1 MTARQQWTVV
11 GDHRRSCSAVALFAA
26 SRLLGD
32 QLYPV
37 SVGSKAPPF
46 SARDRRLGCRRT
58 KTLADYKGQV
68 VLLNIW
74 GTFCLPC
81 RDEMPA
87 IEKLHKAMAP
97 RGLKVVAVS
106 MDDPGFENQ
115 IRAFVKEFG
124 LTFQILYDPTGKIT
138 NDYQTTGVPE
148 TFVIAR
154 DGVIRKKVIGA
165 SDWNSEAN
173 RALITQLLTESGK

>member
-1 MTARQQWTVV
+1 MTARQQWSLV
-11 GDHRRSCSAVALFAA
+11 GAIVAVLAIALFAA
-26 SRLLGD
+26 SHLLGD

-46 SARDRRLGCRRT
+46 EARTVDSIPRVQS
-58 KTLADYKGQV
+58 LADYKGQV

-87 IEKLHKAMAP
+87 IERLHQAMASQ
-97 RGLKVVAVS
+97 GLKVVAVS
-106 MDDPGFENQ
+106 MDDPGFEDK
-115 IRAFVKEFG
+115 IRAFAKEFG

-165 SDWNSEAN
+165 SDWNSASN
-173 RALITQLLTESGK
+173 RALIAQLLAEPGK

>member
-1 MTARQQWTVV
+1 MTARQQWSIVAAIV
-11 GDHRRSCSAVALFAA
+11 LVLGGALFVA
-26 SRLLGD
+26 SRMLGD

-37 SVGSKAPPF
+37 SVGSKAPEF
-46 SARDRRLGCRRT
+46 HATTVDSAPRT
-58 KTLADYKGQV
+58 QSLADYKGQV

-74 GTFCLPC
+74 GTFCVPC

-87 IEKLHKAMAP
+87 IEKLHQALGAQ
-97 RGLKVVAVS
+97 GLKVVAIS
-106 MDDPGFENQ
+106 MDDPGFEQQ
-115 IRAFVKEFG
+115 IRDFAKQYS
-124 LTFQILYDPTGKIT
+124 LTFQILYDPSGKIV

-165 SDWNSEAN
+165 SDWNSTTN
-173 RALITQLLTESGK
+173 RALIAQLLTEPGK

>member
-1 MTARQQWTVV
+1 MTARQQWAIV
-11 GDHRRSCSAVALFAA
+11 GAIIALLGVGLVAA

-37 SVGSKAPPF
+37 SVGTKAPSF
-46 SARDRRLGCRRT
+46 QARTVDSLPRT
-58 KTLADYKGQV
+58 QTLADYKGQV

-87 IEKLHKAMAP
+87 IEKLHRAMAP
-97 RGLKVVAVS
+97 QGLKVVAVS
-106 MDDPGFENQ
+106 MDDPGFEEK

-148 TFVIAR
+148 TFVIAK

-165 SDWNSEAN
+165 SDWNSASN
-173 RALITQLLTESGK
+173 RALIAQLLAEPGK

>member
-1 MTARQQWTVV
+1 MTARQQWSLV
-11 GDHRRSCSAVALFAA
+11 GGIIAVLAIALFAA

-37 SVGSKAPPF
+37 SVGSKAPDFVAKTVDSVP
-46 SARDRRLGCRRT
+46 RT
-58 KTLADYKGQV
+58 QSLADYKGQV

-97 RGLKVVAVS
+97 QGLKVVAVS
-106 MDDPGFENQ
+106 MDEPGFENQ
-115 IRAFVKEFG
+115 IRSFVKEFG
-124 LTFQILYDPTGKIT
+124 LTFQILYDPSGKIT

-148 TFVIAR
+148 TFIIAR

-165 SDWNSEAN
+165 SDWNSQAN
-173 RALITQLLTESGK
+173 RAVIAQLLAEPGK

>member
-1 MTARQQWTVV
+1 MTARQQWGIVASIVAVLAV
-11 GDHRRSCSAVALFAA
+11 GLFAA
-26 SRLLGD
+26 SRLMSDELF
-32 QLYPV
+32 PV
-37 SVGSKAPPF
+37 NVGSRAPDF
-46 SARDRRLGCRRT
+46 HAKVLGQS
-58 KTLADYKGQV
+58 KQKSFAADYKGQV

-87 IEKLHKAMAP
+87 IEKLHEAMAP
-97 RGLKVVAVS
+97 KGLKVVAVS
-106 MDDPGFENQ
+106 MDDPGSEEK

-124 LTFQILYDPTGKIT
+124 LTFQVLYDPTGKIT

-154 DGVIRKKVIGA
+154 DGVIRKKMIGA
-165 SDWNSEAN
+165 SDWNSATN
-173 RALITQLLTESGK
+173 RALIAQLLAENGK

>member
-1 MTARQQWTVV
+1 MTARQQW
-11 GDHRRSCSAVALFAA
+11 SIVALIVAVLGGALFVA
-26 SRLLGD
+26 SRMLGD

-46 SARDRRLGCRRT
+46 RAATVDSVPRT
-58 KTLADYKGQV
+58 QTLADYKGQV

-87 IEKLHKAMAP
+87 IEKLHQAMGP
-97 RGLKVVAVS
+97 QGLKVVAIS
-106 MDDPGFENQ
+106 MDDPGFEQ
-115 IRAFVKEFG
+115 KIRDFVKEFG
-124 LTFQILYDPTGKIT
+124 LTFQILYDPSGRIV

-165 SDWNSEAN
+165 SDWNSPSN
-173 RALITQLLTESGK
+173 RALVAQLLAEPEK

>member
-1 MTARQQWTVV
+1 MTARQQWTIV
-11 GDHRRSCSAVALFAA
+11 GIIVLVLGGALFAA

-37 SVGSKAPPF
+37 SVGSKAPGFRAVTVDSVP
-46 SARDRRLGCRRT
+46 RT
-58 KTLADYKGQV
+58 HTLADYKGQV

-74 GTFCLPC
+74 GTFCIPC
-81 RDEMPA
+81 REEMPA
-87 IEKLHKAMAP
+87 IEKLHRTMAP
-97 RGLKVVAVS
+97 QGLKVVAVS
-106 MDDPGFENQ
+106 MDEPGFEGK
-115 IRAFVKEFG
+115 IREFVKEFG

-154 DGVIRKKVIGA
+154 DGVIRKKMIGA
-165 SDWNSEAN
+165 SDWNSPTN
-173 RALITQLLTESGK
+173 RALIAQLLAEPGR

>member
-1 MTARQQWTVV
+1 MTVRQQWTIV
-11 GDHRRSCSAVALFAA
+11 GVIVVALGGALFGA
-26 SRLLGD
+26 SRIFAD

-37 SVGSKAPPF
+37 SVGSKAPPLRAVTVD
-46 SARDRRLGCRRT
+46 SAPPET
-58 KTLADYKGQV
+58 KTLADYKGDV

-87 IEKLHKAMAP
+87 IEKLHEAMAP
-97 RGLKVVAVS
+97 KGLKVVAVS
-106 MDDPGFENQ
+106 MDDPGSEEK

-124 LTFQILYDPTGKIT
+124 LTFQVLYDPTGRIT

-154 DGVIRKKVIGA
+154 DGVIRKKMIGA
-165 SDWNSEAN
+165 SDWNSATN
-173 RALITQLLTESGK
+173 RALIAQLLAENGK

>member
-11 GDHRRSCSAVALFAA
+11 AAIIVLLGGALFAA

-46 SARDRRLGCRRT
+46 QAATVDSVPKT
-58 KTLADYKGQV
+58 QTLADYKGQV

-97 RGLKVVAVS
+97 QGLKVVAVS
-106 MDDPGFENQ
+106 MDDPGFQ
-115 IRAFVKEFG
+115 DKIRAFVKEFG
-124 LTFQILYDPTGKIT
+124 LTFQILYDPSGKIT

-148 TFVIAR
+148 TFIIAR

-165 SDWNSEAN
+165 SDWNSESN
-173 RALITQLLTESGK
+173 RALISQLLAEPGK

>member
-1 MTARQQWTVV
+1 M
-11 GDHRRSCSAVALFAA
+11 
-26 SRLLGD
+26 
-32 QLYPV
+32 
-37 SVGSKAPPF
+37 
-46 SARDRRLGCRRT
+46 
-58 KTLADYKGQV
+58 
-68 VLLNIW
+68 LLNIW

-87 IEKLHKAMAP
+87 IEKLHQAMAAQ
-97 RGLKVVAVS
+97 GLKVVAIS
-106 MDDPGFENQ
+106 MDDPGFETQ

-124 LTFQILYDPTGKIT
+124 LTFQILYDPSGKIV

-165 SDWNSEAN
+165 SDWSSATN
-173 RALITQLLTESGK
+173 RALIAQLLAEPGK

>member
-1 MTARQQWTVV
+1 MTARQQWSLVSLIV
-11 GDHRRSCSAVALFAA
+11 LVLGGALFIA
-26 SRLLGD
+26 SRTLGD

-37 SVGSKAPPF
+37 SVGSKAPEF
-46 SARDRRLGCRRT
+46 HAATVDSAPRT
-58 KTLADYKGQV
+58 QTLADYKGQV

-87 IEKLHKAMAP
+87 IEKLHQAMGAQ
-97 RGLKVVAVS
+97 GLKVVAIS
-106 MDDPGFENQ
+106 MDDPGFEQ
-115 IRAFVKEFG
+115 KIREFVKEFG
-124 LTFQILYDPTGKIT
+124 LTFQILYDPSGKIV

-154 DGVIRKKVIGA
+154 DGIIRKKVIGA
-165 SDWNSEAN
+165 SDWNSATN
-173 RALITQLLTESGK
+173 RALIAQLLAEPGK

>member
-1 MTARQQWTVV
+1 MTARQQW
-11 GDHRRSCSAVALFAA
+11 SIVALIVAVLGGALFVA
-26 SRLLGD
+26 SRMLGD

-46 SARDRRLGCRRT
+46 RAATVDSVPHT
-58 KTLADYKGQV
+58 QTLADYKGQV

-87 IEKLHKAMAP
+87 IEKLHQAMGP
-97 RGLKVVAVS
+97 QGLKVVAIS
-106 MDDPGFENQ
+106 MDDPGFEQ
-115 IRAFVKEFG
+115 KIRDFVKEFG
-124 LTFQILYDPTGKIT
+124 LTFQILYDPSGRVV

-165 SDWNSEAN
+165 SDWNSASN
-173 RALITQLLTESGK
+173 RALIAQLLAEPRK

>member
-1 MTARQQWTVV
+1 MTARQQWSLV
-11 GDHRRSCSAVALFAA
+11 GGIVAVLAIALFAA

-46 SARDRRLGCRRT
+46 AAKTLDSVPRT
-58 KTLADYKGQV
+58 QTLADYKGQV

-87 IEKLHKAMAP
+87 IEKLHQAMAP
-97 RGLKVVAVS
+97 QGLKVVAVS
-106 MDDPGFENQ
+106 MDDPGFEKQ
-115 IRAFVKEFG
+115 IRAFEKEFG
-124 LTFQILYDPTGKIT
+124 LTFQILYDPSGKIT

-148 TFVIAR
+148 TFIIAR
-154 DGVIRKKVIGA
+154 DGVIRKKIIGA
-165 SDWNSEAN
+165 SDWNSEGN
-173 RALITQLLTESGK
+173 RALISQLLAEPGK

>member
-1 MTARQQWTVV
+1 MTARRQWAIV
-11 GDHRRSCSAVALFAA
+11 GIIILVLGGALFAA
-26 SRLLGD
+26 SRLLSD

-46 SARDRRLGCRRT
+46 RAQTVDSVPST
-58 KTLADYKGQV
+58 HTLADYKGQV

-74 GTFCLPC
+74 GTFCIPC

-87 IEKLHKAMAP
+87 IEKLHEALAP
-97 RGLKVVAVS
+97 QGLKVVAVS
-106 MDDPGFENQ
+106 MDDPGAADK

-124 LTFQILYDPTGKIT
+124 LTFQILYDPSGRIT

-154 DGVIRKKVIGA
+154 DGVIRKKMIGA
-165 SDWNSEAN
+165 SDWNSATN
-173 RALITQLLTESGK
+173 RALISQLLAEPGR

>member
-1 MTARQQWTVV
+1 MTARQQWTIV
-11 GDHRRSCSAVALFAA
+11 GVIIGVLAIAIFAA

-37 SVGSKAPPF
+37 SVGSKAPEFRAVTVDSVP
-46 SARDRRLGCRRT
+46 RT
-58 KTLADYKGQV
+58 KSLADYKGQV

-87 IEKLHKAMAP
+87 IEKLHQAMAP
-97 RGLKVVAVS
+97 EGLKVVAVS
-106 MDDPGFENQ
+106 MDDPGFEDK

-124 LTFQILYDPTGKIT
+124 LTFQILYDPSGKIT

-165 SDWNSEAN
+165 SDWNSASN
-173 RALITQLLTESGK
+173 RALIAQLLKEPGK

>member
-1 MTARQQWTVV
+1 
-11 GDHRRSCSAVALFAA
+11 
-26 SRLLGD
+26 
-32 QLYPV
+32 V

-46 SARDRRLGCRRT
+46 VAKTVDSLPQT
-58 KTLADYKGQV
+58 QTLADYKGQV

-87 IEKLHKAMAP
+87 IEKLHQALGPK
-97 RGLKVVAVS
+97 GLKVVAVS
-106 MDDPGFENQ
+106 MDDPGFENK
-115 IRAFVKEFG
+115 IRAFVKELG
-124 LTFQILYDPTGKIT
+124 LTFQILYDPSGKIT

-165 SDWNSEAN
+165 SDWNSASN
-173 RALITQLLTESGK
+173 RALIAQLLAEPGK

>member
-1 MTARQQWTVV
+1 MTARQQWTIV
-11 GDHRRSCSAVALFAA
+11 GLIVIVLGGALFAA

-37 SVGSKAPPF
+37 SVGSKAPNFRAATVDSVP
-46 SARDRRLGCRRT
+46 RMH
-58 KTLADYKGQV
+58 TLDDYRGQV

-87 IEKLHKAMAP
+87 IQKLHEALAP
-97 RGLKVVAVS
+97 QGLKVVAVS
-106 MDDPGFENQ
+106 MEEPGSADK

-124 LTFQILYDPTGKIT
+124 LTFQILYDPTGRIT

-154 DGVIRKKVIGA
+154 DGVIRKKMIGA
-165 SDWNSEAN
+165 SDWNSPAN
-173 RALITQLLTESGK
+173 RALITQLLAERGR

>member
-1 MTARQQWTVV
+1 MTARRQWTIV
-11 GDHRRSCSAVALFAA
+11 GLIVIVLGGALFVA

-37 SVGSKAPPF
+37 SVGSKAPNFRAATVDSVP
-46 SARDRRLGCRRT
+46 RT
-58 KTLADYKGQV
+58 HTLDDYRGQV

-87 IEKLHKAMAP
+87 IQKLHEALAP
-97 RGLKVVAVS
+97 QGLKVVAVS
-106 MDDPGFENQ
+106 MEEPGSADK

-124 LTFQILYDPTGKIT
+124 LTFQILYDPTGRIT

-154 DGVIRKKVIGA
+154 DGVIRKKMIGA
-165 SDWNSEAN
+165 SDWNSPAN
-173 RALITQLLTESGK
+173 RALITQLLAERGR

>member
-1 MTARQQWTVV
+1 MTARQQWSLV
-11 GDHRRSCSAVALFAA
+11 GGIVAVLAIALFAA

-37 SVGSKAPPF
+37 SVGTKAPPF
-46 SARDRRLGCRRT
+46 AARTLDPVPVT
-58 KTLADYKGQV
+58 KSLADYKGQV

-87 IEKLHKAMAP
+87 IEKLHQQMASQ
-97 RGLKVVAVS
+97 GLKVVAVS
-106 MDDPGFENQ
+106 MDDPGFEDK
-115 IRAFVKEFG
+115 IRAFEKEFG
-124 LTFQILYDPTGKIT
+124 LTFQILYDPSGKIT

-148 TFVIAR
+148 TFIIAR

-165 SDWNSEAN
+165 SDWNSPTN
-173 RALITQLLTESGK
+173 RAVIAQLLAEPGK

>member
-1 MTARQQWTVV
+1 MTARQQWTIV
-11 GDHRRSCSAVALFAA
+11 GLIVLVLGGALFVA
-26 SRLLGD
+26 SRLLED

-37 SVGSKAPPF
+37 SVGSKAPNFRAQTVDSVP
-46 SARDRRLGCRRT
+46 RT
-58 KTLADYKGQV
+58 HTLDDYKGQV

-87 IEKLHKAMAP
+87 IQKLHEALAP
-97 RGLKVVAVS
+97 EGLKVVAVS
-106 MDDPGFENQ
+106 MDDPGSADK

-154 DGVIRKKVIGA
+154 DGVIRKKMIGA
-165 SDWNSEAN
+165 SDWNSPTN
-173 RALITQLLTESGK
+173 RALITQLLAERGK

>member
-1 MTARQQWTVV
+1 MTARQQWSIVAIIVV
-11 GDHRRSCSAVALFAA
+11 VLGGALFAA
-26 SRLLGD
+26 SRLLSD

-46 SARDRRLGCRRT
+46 RAATVDSVPT
-58 KTLADYKGQV
+58 MHTLDDYKGQV

-81 RDEMPA
+81 RDEMPS

-97 RGLKVVAVS
+97 QGLKVVAVS
-106 MDDPGFENQ
+106 MDDPGFQ
-115 IRAFVKEFG
+115 DKIRAFVKEFG
-124 LTFQILYDPTGKIT
+124 LTFQILYDPSGKIT

-165 SDWNSEAN
+165 SDWNSASN
-173 RALITQLLTESGK
+173 RALIAQLLAEHGK

>member
-1 MTARQQWTVV
+1 MTARQQWTIVGIVV
-11 GDHRRSCSAVALFAA
+11 LVLGGALVAA

-37 SVGSKAPPF
+37 SVGTNAPPF
-46 SARDRRLGCRRT
+46 QAVTVDSVSRT
-58 KTLADYKGQV
+58 KNLADYKGQV

-87 IEKLHKAMAP
+87 IEKLHQAMAP
-97 RGLKVVAVS
+97 QGLKVVAVS
-106 MDDPGFENQ
+106 IDEPGFEKQ
-115 IRAFVKEFG
+115 IRDFVKEFG
-124 LTFQILYDPTGKIT
+124 LTFQILYDPSGRIS

-148 TFVIAR
+148 TFIIAR

-165 SDWNSEAN
+165 ADWNSSTN
-173 RALITQLLTESGK
+173 RALISQLLAEPGK

>member
-1 MTARQQWTVV
+1 MTARQQW
-11 GDHRRSCSAVALFAA
+11 SIVALIVAVLGGAIFVA
-26 SRLLGD
+26 SRMLGD

-46 SARDRRLGCRRT
+46 RAATVDSVPHPQ
-58 KTLADYKGQV
+58 TLADYKGQV

-87 IEKLHKAMAP
+87 IEKLHQAMGP
-97 RGLKVVAVS
+97 QGLKVVAIS
-106 MDDPGFENQ
+106 MDDPGFEQ
-115 IRAFVKEFG
+115 KIRDFVKEFG
-124 LTFQILYDPTGKIT
+124 LTFQILYDPSGRIV

-165 SDWNSEAN
+165 SDWNSASN
-173 RALITQLLTESGK
+173 RALIAQLLAEPGK

>member
-1 MTARQQWTVV
+1 MTARQQWSIVAGIV
-11 GDHRRSCSAVALFAA
+11 ILLGGALFAA

-46 SARDRRLGCRRT
+46 QAATVDSVP
-58 KTLADYKGQV
+58 KNQTLADYKGQV

-81 RDEMPA
+81 RAEMPA
-87 IEKLHKAMAP
+87 IEKLHRAMAP
-97 RGLKVVAVS
+97 QGLKVVAVS
-106 MDDPGFENQ
+106 MDDPGFQ
-115 IRAFVKEFG
+115 DKIRAFVKEFG
-124 LTFQILYDPTGKIT
+124 LTFQILYDPSGKIT

-165 SDWNSEAN
+165 SDWNSESN
-173 RALITQLLTESGK
+173 RALITQLLAEPGK

>member
-1 MTARQQWTVV
+1 MTARQQWSIVAAIVV
-11 GDHRRSCSAVALFAA
+11 VLGGALFAA

-46 SARDRRLGCRRT
+46 RAATVDAAPRT
-58 KTLADYKGQV
+58 QTLADYKGQV

-81 RDEMPA
+81 REEMPA
-87 IEKLHKAMAP
+87 IEKLHQAMAAQ
-97 RGLKVVAVS
+97 GLKVVAIS
-106 MDDPGFENQ
+106 MDDPGFEEK

-124 LTFQILYDPTGKIT
+124 LSFQILYDPSGRIV

-154 DGVIRKKVIGA
+154 DGIIRKKVIGA
-165 SDWNSEAN
+165 SDWNSPSN
-173 RALITQLLTESGK
+173 RALIAQLLAEPGK

>member
-1 MTARQQWTVV
+1 MTVRQQWTIV
-11 GDHRRSCSAVALFAA
+11 GAIVIVLGGALFAA
-26 SRLLGD
+26 SRIFGD

-37 SVGSKAPPF
+37 SVGSKAPPL
-46 SARDRRLGCRRT
+46 SAVTVDSAPPET

-87 IEKLHKAMAP
+87 IEKLHEAMAP
-97 RGLKVVAVS
+97 KGLHVVAVS
-106 MDDPGFENQ
+106 IDDPGSEAK
-115 IRAFVKEFG
+115 IRAFRKEFG
-124 LTFQILYDPTGKIT
+124 LTFDILYNPSGTVQ

-165 SDWNSEAN
+165 SDWDSESN
-173 RALITQLLTESGK
+173 RALIAQLLSERGK

>member
-1 MTARQQWTVV
+1 MTARQQWAIV
-11 GDHRRSCSAVALFAA
+11 GAIIALLGVGLFAA

-37 SVGSKAPPF
+37 SVGTKAPSF
-46 SARDRRLGCRRT
+46 RARTVDSLPRT
-58 KTLADYKGQV
+58 QTLADYKGQV

-87 IEKLHKAMAP
+87 IEKLHRAMAP
-97 RGLKVVAVS
+97 QGLKVVAVS
-106 MDDPGFENQ
+106 MDDPGFEEK

-148 TFVIAR
+148 TFVIAK

-165 SDWNSEAN
+165 SDWNSASN
-173 RALITQLLTESGK
+173 RALIAQLLAEPGK

>member
-1 MTARQQWTVV
+1 MTARQQWSLV
-11 GDHRRSCSAVALFAA
+11 GGIVAVLAIALFAA

-37 SVGSKAPPF
+37 SVGSKAPSFAAKTVDSMP
-46 SARDRRLGCRRT
+46 ST
-58 KTLADYKGQV
+58 KSLADYKGQV

-87 IEKLHKAMAP
+87 IEKLHQAMASQ
-97 RGLKVVAVS
+97 GLKVVAVS
-106 MDDPGFENQ
+106 MDDPGFEKQ
-115 IRAFVKEFG
+115 IRSFVKEFG
-124 LTFQILYDPTGKIT
+124 LTFEILYDPSGKIT

-148 TFVIAR
+148 TFIIAR

-165 SDWNSEAN
+165 SDWNSEGN
-173 RALITQLLTESGK
+173 RALISQLLAEPGK

>member
-1 MTARQQWTVV
+1 MTARQQWSIVAAIIV
-11 GDHRRSCSAVALFAA
+11 LLGGALFVA
-26 SRLLGD
+26 SRVLGD

-37 SVGSKAPPF
+37 SVGSKAPDFRAKTVDSVP
-46 SARDRRLGCRRT
+46 RT
-58 KTLADYKGQV
+58 QTLADYKGQV
-68 VLLNIW
+68 VLLNVW

-87 IEKLHKAMAP
+87 IEKLHQALGP
-97 RGLKVVAVS
+97 QGLKVVAIS
-106 MDDPGFENQ
+106 MDDPGFEQ
-115 IRAFVKEFG
+115 KIRDFVQQYA
-124 LTFQILYDPTGKIT
+124 LTFQILYDPTGKVV

-165 SDWNSEAN
+165 SDWNSAGN
-173 RALITQLLTESGK
+173 RALIAQLLAEPGK

>member
-1 MTARQQWTVV
+1 MTARQQWAIV
-11 GDHRRSCSAVALFAA
+11 GAIIALLGVGLFAA

-37 SVGSKAPPF
+37 SVGTKAPSF
-46 SARDRRLGCRRT
+46 QARTVDSLPRT
-58 KTLADYKGQV
+58 QTLADYKGQV

-87 IEKLHKAMAP
+87 IEKLHRAMAP
-97 RGLKVVAVS
+97 QGLKVVAVS
-106 MDDPGFENQ
+106 MDDPGFEEK

-165 SDWNSEAN
+165 SDWNSATN
-173 RALITQLLTESGK
+173 RALIVQLLAEPGK

>member
-1 MTARQQWTVV
+1 MTARQQWSIVGAIVV
-11 GDHRRSCSAVALFAA
+11 VLGGALFAA

-46 SARDRRLGCRRT
+46 RAATVDAVPRT
-58 KTLADYKGQV
+58 RTLADYKGQV

-81 RDEMPA
+81 REEMPA
-87 IEKLHKAMAP
+87 IEKLHQAMAAQ
-97 RGLKVVAVS
+97 GLKVVAIS
-106 MDDPGFENQ
+106 MDDPGFEDK

-124 LTFQILYDPTGKIT
+124 LTFQILYDPSGRIV

-154 DGVIRKKVIGA
+154 DGIIRKKVIGA
-165 SDWNSEAN
+165 SDWNSPSN
-173 RALITQLLTESGK
+173 RDLIAQLLAEQGK